1 MSVYDGLELAI
12 KRFDLADGSDAYL
25 IFLLDIVLE
34 VEQKEG
40 TGLTTFLS
48 HWEKKK
54 NKHSIAAP
62 DNLNA
67 VKIMSI
73 HKAKGLEFPIV
84 IFPYANSNIYKEI
97 DPKLWLTVDPSEF
110 MGFDEVLI
118 NKKKEVG
125 AYNQEALHAFEE
137 EQHKLELDAFNIL
150 YVALTRA
157 ERALYII
164 SLKENGAL
172 KSERNTHYS
181 DIFIRYL
188 KHKHL
193 WSDTET
199 SYSFGELG
207 NREPKKTNRTI
218 ERPVPFQ
225 YSNKENPTFKIMT
238 TAGMLWETAQEE
250 AISQGI
256 LVHHILGLIETEE
269 DVDRVFADLERQG
282 TIDKETVPLLKKK
295 IGMVI
300 THDALKKYFAKG
312 NTILNEKEIITK
324 NGEILRPDRIVV
336 TNDGAT
342 IIDYKTGKENNAY
355 KKQLNSYAQVLEQ
368 MGYAIEN
375 KIITYINTDINIQY
389 V

>member
-1 MSVYDGLELAI
+1 
-12 KRFDLADGSDAYL
+12 
-25 IFLLDIVLE
+25 
-34 VEQKEG
+34 
-40 TGLTTFLS
+40 
-48 HWEKKK
+48 
-54 NKHSIAAP
+54 
-62 DNLNA
+62 
-67 VKIMSI
+67 
-73 HKAKGLEFPIV
+73 
-84 IFPYANSNIYKEI
+84 
-97 DPKLWLTVDPSEF
+97 
-110 MGFDEVLI
+110 
-118 NKKKEVG
+118 
-125 AYNQEALHAFEE
+125 
-137 EQHKLELDAFNIL
+137 
-150 YVALTRA
+150 
-157 ERALYII
+157 
-164 SLKENGAL
+164 
-172 KSERNTHYS
+172 
-181 DIFIRYL
+181 
-188 KHKHL
+188 
-193 WSDTET
+193 
-199 SYSFGELG
+199 
-207 NREPKKTNRTI
+207 
-218 ERPVPFQ
+218 
-225 YSNKENPTFKIMT
+225 
-238 TAGMLWETAQEE
+238 MLWETAQEE

-300 THDALKKYFAKG
+300 AHDALKKYFAKG